1 MVLSVWDDEADEVL
15 VCVMVCLIVLVDT
28 GGVIEK
34 DYAHVATVYQELK
47 FIVVDCGFLFDDKS
61 FIYGLCRNFL

>member
-15 VCVMVCLIVLVDT
+15 VCVMVCVIVLVDT

-34 DYAHVATVYQELK
+34 SCIDVLYVFTMISFYERLCSRRV
-47 FIVVDCGFLFDDKS
+47 GFLKRLDGFV
-61 FIYGLCRNFL
+61 